1 MRAQRW
7 YNGDQPRNLSG
18 YINDRTNRLIGWPMI
33 RQIRIQNESCA
44 TTLSKECR
52 DDFKWSNEEKRAFGP
67 GWNLSS
73 DSGVNVSAQIRKAFV
88 YQSGD
93 QLDSYIYVAP
103 HHSYSSGGYVYECHG
118 PLAQIQ
124 SNLSTLQQLSWI
136 DGQTRAVFI
145 QLSLYNPNVQLFT
158 AVIMLIELLPTGG
171 VFPHFRFE
179 PISFLGQFSL
189 SSCRSSHCQSFDF
202 SLQFSLS
209 TDLRCVL
216 HVFHRLLHGHRIP
229 SPDALE
235 MVVLPFVLVLH

>member
-52 DDFKWSNEEKRAFGP
+52 DDFKWSNEEKRTFGP

-103 HHSYSSGGYVYECHG
+103 HHSYSSGGYVYECRG

-189 SSCRSSHCQSFDF
+189 FLSFISLSAF
-202 SLQFSLS
+202 SLQPS
-209 TDLRCVL
+209 VL
-216 HVFHRLLHGHRIP
+216 FIN
-229 SPDALE
+229 
-235 MVVLPFVLVLH
+235 